1 MFIPTVFNAVLVLLP
16 VLFVMALGV
25 WSAHAKQFDR
35 DQVLGLSE
43 LVATFAL
50 PASFLSIVTTPRSRS
65 TAGHFVITS
74 LIALVWFSWRQ
85 QSSAP
90 SCCITDW
97 AWLALVLNVT
107 LIPLMLTILIRS
119 RRPASGRTRSPLALC
134 QTNRHQQ
141 SREANRDSSGAW
153 VTALVLLRRSCAER
167 A

>member
-25 WSAHAKQFDR
+25 WSGHAKQFDR

-50 PASFLSIVTTPRSRS
+50 AASLFLSIVTTPRSRS

-90 SCCITDW
+90 SCCITGW

-119 RRPASGRTRSPLALC
+119 RRPASGRTRSPLALVR
-134 QTNRHQQ
+134 QTVT
-141 SREANRDSSGAW
+141 SSLEKPIVIAP
-153 VTALVLLRRSCAER
+153 VLG
-167 A
+167 

>member
-25 WSAHAKQFDR
+25 WSGHAKQFDR

-90 SCCITDW
+90 SCCITGW
-97 AWLALVLNVT
+97 AWLDLVLNVT
-107 LIPLMLTILIRS
+107 LIPLMLMILIRS
-119 RRPASGRTRSPLALC
+119 QRPASGRTRSPLALVR
-134 QTNRHQQ
+134 QTVT
-141 SREANRDSSGAW
+141 SSLEKPIVIAP
-153 VTALVLLRRSCAER
+153 VLG
-167 A
+167 